1 MGASA
6 ISTDDSGASVTTADL
21 YPEADLHRLQN
32 AVRILLSGVG
42 ENISREGLQDTPKRV
57 AKAWV
62 DVSSGYRQDLH
73 SVLGG
78 AIFHEPIVSEGS
90 GSMVIV
96 RDIEFAS
103 TSEADLLPFY
113 GRCHVAYVPSNG
125 VVLGLSKLARV
136 TKLFASQLQSQQR
149 LTSQILVS
157 LQQELAPKGA
167 AIVMEAHHLAHG
179 PEADLFMTTASS
191 GCFQD
196 ISSSCMQEFLCMLQ
210 LHGTPVPSSA
220 LPRVPKESS
229 SLLSPL
235 SSSFSPHPSDPL
247 RACHDQNVK
256 FMASMGSRRIFA
268 RNGGSG
274 TVASVHQFQLEDT
287 ATTMDADDCAMQS
300 TVQDMEAA
308 VAVILQEI
316 GEDIERP
323 ELQGTPQRYVQLLL
337 ASTSGAKQQPV
348 PDFHQQLM
356 QAQSA
361 SSLHACMSHDTDM
374 PAAASHVDACAE
386 PSTLEMQEWHVQF
399 ASQCEHHM
407 LPFHGMA
414 HIIVVHSSHS
424 QKLTLE
430 QVKALILSFSHRLQI
445 QERLTNQ
452 LADAVQ
458 VVTGALGCVI
468 TCEAAHMCMV
478 ARGVE
483 KHASSTITLASRGLA
498 AQDSVLRGK
507 LLLRLS
513 QKQI

>member
-32 AVRILLSGVG
+32 AVRVLLSGVG

-103 TSEADLLPFY
+103 TSEANLLPFY

-149 LTSQILVS
+149 LTSQIL
-157 LQQELAPKGA
+157 
-167 AIVMEAHHLAHG
+167 
-179 PEADLFMTTASS
+179 
-191 GCFQD
+191 
-196 ISSSCMQEFLCMLQ
+196 
-210 LHGTPVPSSA
+210 
-220 LPRVPKESS
+220 
-229 SLLSPL
+229 
-235 SSSFSPHPSDPL
+235 
-247 RACHDQNVK
+247 
-256 FMASMGSRRIFA
+256 
-268 RNGGSG
+268 
-274 TVASVHQFQLEDT
+274 
-287 ATTMDADDCAMQS
+287 
-300 TVQDMEAA
+300 
-308 VAVILQEI
+308 
-316 GEDIERP
+316 
-323 ELQGTPQRYVQLLL
+323 
-337 ASTSGAKQQPV
+337 
-348 PDFHQQLM
+348 
-356 QAQSA
+356 
-361 SSLHACMSHDTDM
+361 
-374 PAAASHVDACAE
+374 
-386 PSTLEMQEWHVQF
+386 F

-414 HIIVVHSSHS
+414 HIIIVHSSNS

-452 LADAVQ
+452 LADAIQ

-513 QKQI
+513 QKRT